1 MANANTVTDAVKSVL
16 APSIAEGFKGLA
28 DKIGGYTRTDR
39 TIWKEFKA
47 EFKKLAADF
56 PRLTDG
62 SIDRKSDACEE
73 ARGVFMPALM
83 LSLTGGSEYDRELH
97 QAADD
102 QYFVPSE
109 SRPANFTLTGRNVV
123 LMDKAS
129 KSKLPSLLDNPMGL
143 RRFVDSMHTT
153 IENTAQKRWDRFFEA
168 DFIEKTGGTRGKNVT
183 TDEWLDGLGKPMV
196 AKLGADRKAGRK
208 VASNE
213 VAKKA
218 LAEFRKKLLLG

>member
-1 MANANTVTDAVKSVL
+1 MSNEVTTLL
-16 APSIAEGFKGLA
+16 APSIVEGLKGLA
-28 DKIGGYTRTDR
+28 DKVGGHTRNDR
-39 TIWKEFKA
+39 KVWTGFKA
-47 EFKKLAADF
+47 EFVKLSADF

-73 ARGVFMPALM
+73 ARDVFVAAMM
-83 LSLTGGSEYDRELH
+83 LSLTGGSEYDLELH

-102 QYFVPSE
+102 EFHKPSDK
-109 SRPANFTLTGRNVV
+109 RPANFTLTGRNAV

-129 KSKLPSLLDNPMGL
+129 LGKLPSLLDNPMGI
-143 RRFVDSMHTT
+143 RRFVESIRKTVD
-153 IENTAQKRWDRFFEA
+153 NTATKRWSRFFEA
-168 DFIEKTGGTRGKNVT
+168 DFIEKTGGTRGANAT
-183 TDEWLDGLGKPMV
+183 TDEWLNGLAKPMV

-208 VASNE
+208 VATNE